1 MLLVMLFRVVRQ
13 WLEHHLTHHLFYEQR
28 KDRKNYFGLFAP
40 VNARL
45 G

>member
-1 MLLVMLFRVVRQ
+1 
-13 WLEHHLTHHLFYEQR
+13 LFYEQR
-28 KDRKNYFGLFAP
+28 KDRKNYFELFAQ